1 MMKADI
7 IRRVRKFFA
16 KPGHS
21 YFFLGG
27 LWGLAA
33 IPCLC
38 PACLIG
44 PAVVAGRG
52 AIEHVPFLKKKIG

>member
-1 MMKADI
+1 MMERIKA
-7 IRRVRKFFA
+7 FFA

-33 IPCLC
+33 IPCVC
-38 PACLIG
+38 PACLVG
-44 PAVVAGRG
+44 PAAVAGRG
-52 AIEHVPFLKKKIG
+52 VLEHIPFWKKKTG